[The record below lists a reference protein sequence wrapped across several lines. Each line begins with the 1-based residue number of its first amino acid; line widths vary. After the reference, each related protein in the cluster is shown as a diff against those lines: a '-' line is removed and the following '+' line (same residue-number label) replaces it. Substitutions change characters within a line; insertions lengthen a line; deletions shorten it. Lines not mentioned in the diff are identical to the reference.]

1 MKKVIKL
8 SEQDLHRIIM
18 ESVNNI
24 LESDD
29 EMELDEG
36 WFGDKWNQT
45 KTAANTMFKNTRE
58 DNGFKDRLSA
68 AKSNWNTQGDLNK
81 LNNLTKEL
89 TQFIDDGVLDP
100 KMTIAQ
106 LVGGKYNDGKFGTMS
121 GKLANMK
128 GQIARRG
135 GKYN

>member
-68 AKSNWNTQGDLNK
+68 AKSN
-81 LNNLTKEL
+81 
-89 TQFIDDGVLDP
+89 
-100 KMTIAQ
+100 
-106 LVGGKYNDGKFGTMS
+106 
-121 GKLANMK
+121 
-128 GQIARRG
+128 
-135 GKYN
+135 